1 MEITIKRKISKDVL
15 ENIFTTA
22 LEGGSNYWY
31 YLADDTIRKV
41 RQAVPKSITPYL
53 CLAILEAVLEHNVEL
68 EINDAEDEDEVIG
81 LITRDSMVERLQLLA
96 DSSDAWALDN
106 ELKEDGD
113 ASSSDVVFQYIAL
126 GEVVY
131 G

>member
-1 MEITIKRKISKDVL
+1 MEITIKKTISKDVL
-15 ENIFTTA
+15 DNIFTTS

-31 YLADDTIRKV
+31 YITDEQVQKV
-41 RQAVPKSITPYL
+41 RQAVPKSNYPYIAS
-53 CLAILEAVLEHNVEL
+53 AILEAVLEHNVEV

-81 LITRDSMVERLQLLA
+81 VITRDTLIERLELLA
-96 DSSDAWALDN
+96 NSSDAWALEN

-113 ASSSDVVFQYIAL
+113 ASSSDVVFQYIVL

>member
-1 MEITIKRKISKDVL
+1 MEITIKKTISKDVL

-31 YLADDTIRKV
+31 YITDEQVQKV
-41 RQAVPKSITPYL
+41 RQSVPKSSNPYIAS
-53 CLAILEAVLEHNVEL
+53 AILEAVLEHNVEV

-81 LITRDSMVERLQLLA
+81 LITRDSMVERLELLA
-96 DSSDAWALDN
+96 NSGDAWALDN

>member
-31 YLADDTIRKV
+31 YITDEQVQKV
-41 RQAVPKSITPYL
+41 RQAVPKSTTPYL
-53 CLAILEAVLEHNVEL
+53 CLAILEAVLEHNVEV
-68 EINDAEDEDEVIG
+68 EINDSEDEDEVLG
-81 LITRDSMVERLQLLA
+81 VITRDTLIERIELLA
-96 DSSDAWALDN
+96 NSSDAWALEN

-113 ASSSDVVFQYIAL
+113 ASSSDVVFQYIVL

>member
-15 ENIFTTA
+15 DNIFTTA

-31 YLADDTIRKV
+31 YITDEQVQKV
-41 RQAVPKSITPYL
+41 RQAVPKSNYPYIAS
-53 CLAILEAVLEHNVEL
+53 AILEAVLEHNVEV

-81 LITRDSMVERLQLLA
+81 LITRSTLIERLELLA
-96 DSSDAWALDN
+96 NSSDAWALDN

-113 ASSSDVVFQYIAL
+113 ATSSDVVFQYIVL

>member
-1 MEITIKRKISKDVL
+1 
-15 ENIFTTA
+15 
-22 LEGGSNYWY
+22 
-31 YLADDTIRKV
+31 
-41 RQAVPKSITPYL
+41 
-53 CLAILEAVLEHNVEL
+53 
-68 EINDAEDEDEVIG
+68 
-81 LITRDSMVERLQLLA
+81 LQLLA

>member
-31 YLADDTIRKV
+31 YITDEQVQKV
-41 RQAVPKSITPYL
+41 RQAVPKSNYPYIAS
-53 CLAILEAVLEHNVEL
+53 AILEAVLEHNVEV
-68 EINDAEDEDEVIG
+68 EINDAEDEDVVIG

-96 DSSDAWALDN
+96 DSSDAWALEN

-113 ASSSDVVFQYIAL
+113 ATSSDVVFQYIAL